1 MDLFGSLMTG
11 LSVACEPYNLLFCF
25 LGVFIGTLVGVL
37 PGLGPA
43 ATMSILLPV
52 TYGISATTAI
62 IMLSGIYYGAYYG
75 GSTTSI
81 LVNIPG
87 EAASVVTCLDGYQMA
102 RQGRAGPA
110 LGIAAFGSFIAGTV
124 GIIVLQVLAPPLV
137 AVALKFGAAE
147 YFSLMVL
154 GLVILIFLAEKSI
167 LKALMMAG
175 VGTFLGTVGLDTIA
189 GVARFSFDIPE
200 FLDGLGIVPMAMG
213 LFGIAEIFLNL
224 EKSIKTEITNAKIDH
239 LLPSLKDWMDSKWAI
254 VRGTVVGFFLGILPG
269 GGGVLASF
277 VSYAVE
283 KMASKN
289 PQKFGHGAIEGV
301 AGPES
306 ANNAAASGGYI
317 PLLTLGIPVGVV
329 QAILLG
335 ALMMHGITPGPML
348 LKEHPNLFWG
358 VIASMYV
365 GNVML
370 LVLNLPLIGLWIKVL
385 RIPYAILFPLILLF
399 CLIGVYAINNSTVD
413 VAIMLFFGVLGY
425 LMRKFEYEPAPFIM
439 AFVLS
444 PMLETALRRSLLL
457 SDGHF
462 TIFFSRPISL
472 GCLILAA
479 LLLVLA
485 ALPGFRKRREKLVI
499 EAEETA

>member
-1 MDLFGSLMTG
+1 MTG
-11 LSVACEPYNLLFCF
+11 LGVACEPTNLLFCF
-25 LGVFIGTLVGVL
+25 MGVFIGTLIGVL
-37 PGLGPA
+37 PGLGPV

-87 EAASVVTCLDGYQMA
+87 ETASVVTCLDGYQMA

-110 LGIAAFGSFIAGTV
+110 LGIAAFGSFIAGTA

-137 AVALKFGAAE
+137 TVALKFGSPE
-147 YFSLMVL
+147 YFSLMIL
-154 GLVILIFLAEKSI
+154 GLTILIFLAEKSI
-167 LKALMMAG
+167 IKALMTAG
-175 VGTFLGTVGLDTIA
+175 VGTFLGTVGLDTIS
-189 GVARFSFDIPE
+189 GVARFSFGIPE

-213 LFGIAEIFLNL
+213 LFGIAEIFINL
-224 EKSIKTEITNAKIDH
+224 EKIIKTDVTDAKIGN
-239 LLPSLKDWMDSKWAI
+239 LLPTLKDWMDSKWAI

-301 AGPES
+301 AGPEA

-365 GNVML
+365 GNAML
-370 LVLNLPLIGLWIKVL
+370 LVLNLPLIGIWVKVL
-385 RIPYAILFPLILLF
+385 RIPYSILFPLILLF
-399 CLIGVYAINNSTVD
+399 CLIGAYAVNNSTVD
-413 VAIMLFFGVLGY
+413 VAIMIFFGVVGY

-444 PMLETALRRSLLL
+444 PIMELALRRSLIV
-457 SDGHF
+457 SNGDF
-462 TIFFSRPISL
+462 MIFLNRPISL

-479 LLLVLA
+479 ILLVMA
-485 ALPGFRKRREKLVI
+485 ALPGFRKRREKIVS
-499 EAEETA
+499 ESEEMS

>member
-1 MDLFGSLMTG
+1 MDFMGSLITG
-11 LSVACEPYNLLFCF
+11 LSVACEPNNLFFCF
-25 LGVFIGTLVGVL
+25 MGVFIGTLIGVL
-37 PGLGPA
+37 PGLGPV

-87 EAASVVTCLDGYQMA
+87 ETASVITCLDGYQMA

-110 LGIAAFGSFIAGTV
+110 LGIAAFGSFIAETV

-137 AVALKFGAAE
+137 AVALKFGAPE

-154 GLVILIFLAEKSI
+154 GLTILIFLAEKSVI
-167 LKALMMAG
+167 KALMMAG
-175 VGTFLGTVGLDTIA
+175 VGTFLGTVGLDTIT

-213 LFGIAEIFLNL
+213 LFGIAEIFFNL
-224 EKSIKTEITNAKIDH
+224 EKSIKTDVTDAKIGH
-239 LLPSLKDWMDSKWAI
+239 LLPSLKDWMESKWAI
-254 VRGTVVGFFLGILPG
+254 ARGTVVGFFLGILPG

-283 KMASKN
+283 KMVSKN
-289 PQKFGHGAIEGV
+289 PQKFGRGAIEGV

-335 ALMMHGITPGPML
+335 ALMLHGITPGPML
-348 LKEHPNLFWG
+348 LKEHPDLFWG

-365 GNVML
+365 GNAML
-370 LVLNLPLIGLWIKVL
+370 LVLNLPLIGLWVKVL
-385 RIPYAILFPLILLF
+385 RIPYSILFPLILLF
-399 CLIGVYAINNSTVD
+399 CLIGAYAVNNSTVD
-413 VAIMLFFGVLGY
+413 VAIMLFFGVVGY

-444 PMLETALRRSLLL
+444 PIMEQSLRRSLII

-462 TIFFSRPISL
+462 GIFFATPISL
-472 GCLILAA
+472 GCLILAG
-479 LLLVLA
+479 LLLILA
-485 ALPGFRKRREKLVI
+485 ALPAFRKRREKIVT
-499 EAEETA
+499 EAEDMG